1 MILLMMFEMVV
12 FFSLLTHCLPTV
24 ARWTVSRR
32 KTVIAFKLVLQLR
45 ILIKQ
50 VQIRAERSPTFTD
63 TRNDDPTFQLLLFI
77 AKRPVVVP
85 ERSAWPP
92 RPVVAITRVAR
103 QCLRPSHRVNCARV
117 DHSVGNRGTLEYDR
131 L

>member
-1 MILLMMFEMVV
+1 MILLMMCEMVV

-85 ERSAWPP
+85 ERSAW
-92 RPVVAITRVAR
+92 
-103 QCLRPSHRVNCARV
+103 LSHRVNCARV